1 MTALPAFGRKISESS
16 ATKTYRAVDRAAGA
30 TGPTAGAFRR
40 LSHARTLA
48 TATVAILLVIPHG
61 TTQTAPTPQN
71 NPPQQ
76 PAPKSGGQVIFSR
89 STDENG
95 ATTTQAGPD
104 AKPALPMASEP
115 SVEDAD
121 RLAVTFTNLDLD
133 VRLETAAHQ
142 IAVRARVTVRNDGKA
157 PLPRIPLQ
165 ISSSL
170 NWEQIRVLGR
180 TVSCPIATLNSD
192 SDHTG
197 QLHEAAVPLPHALAP
212 GGSVELDVV
221 YSGTI
226 PASAQRLLSV
236 GTPQSMALH
245 SDWDEISSSF
255 TGLRG
260 FGNVVWYPVSS
271 VPVILGDGARL
282 FDEIGRHK
290 LRLSGAHFTMHLTVE
305 FPHGQPP
312 TVALINGL
320 PANLAVADANG
331 LDADLRGIATASVS
345 NTMLGFEAPSLFVA
359 IRKSHPGSSLIAWTI
374 PDNEV
379 AVQFWTDA
387 ASAVTPFVQGWLGV
401 RPRTQ
406 LTLLDLPDPDDA
418 PFETG
423 AMLVT
428 SLQEGPA
435 DKLDGV
441 LVHALTHAFTEPSS
455 QPVPAWL
462 NEGLATFMESL
473 WIEKR
478 HGRDQA
484 LGMLEADRSALAL
497 AEPASPGES
506 TGTPLAQATAPIY
519 YRTKA
524 AYVLWMLRDLTSDDA
539 LASALRAYYSGT
551 PDANIIQD
559 PGTTCPLQALLKQAG
574 VHRDLSWFFAD
585 WVDADKGLPDL
596 TISGV
601 FPNGAA
607 AGTVLVAV
615 NLTNAGYADV
625 EVPVIVRTANNL
637 VSERVFI
644 PARGKAVERLLVMSA
659 PTEVQVNDGTAPE
672 TQASVHVTDIDQSS
686 PGQQPAG
693 TSSSGQQPRPQ

>member
-1 MTALPAFGRKISESS
+1 MTALPAFGRKIVEGR
-16 ATKTYRAVDRAAGA
+16 ATRTYGAVHRRVGA
-30 TGPTAGAFRR
+30 TGPTPGGFKTF
-40 LSHARTLA
+40 SHARALA
-48 TATVAILLVIPHG
+48 TAIVAILLVVAHG
-61 TTQTAPTPQN
+61 TAQSAPTPQN
-71 NPPQQ
+71 NPAQQ

-89 STDENG
+89 SSDENG
-95 ATTTQAGPD
+95 ATKTEVGPG
-104 AKPALPMASEP
+104 AKPALAMASQP

-133 VRLETAAHQ
+133 VRLQTAAHQ
-142 IAVRARVTVRNDGKA
+142 IAVRARLTVRNDSKA
-157 PLPRIPLQ
+157 PLARIPLQ

-170 NWEQIRVLGR
+170 NWEQIRLAGR

-197 QLHEAAVPLPHALAP
+197 QLHEAAVPLPEALAP
-212 GGSVELDVV
+212 GRSVQLDVV

-226 PASAQRLLSV
+226 PASAERLLTV

-245 SDWDEISSSF
+245 SDWDQISPSF

-290 LRLSGAHFTMHLTVE
+290 LRLSGAHFTLHLTVE

-331 LDADLRGIATASVS
+331 LDADLAGIATASLT
-345 NTMLGFEAPSLFVA
+345 NATLGFEAPSLFVA
-359 IRKSHPGSSLIAWTI
+359 IRKSHPGSGLIAWTI

-379 AVQFWTDA
+379 AVQFWVDA
-387 ASAVTPFVQGWLGV
+387 ASTVLPFVQSWLGV

-455 QPVPAWL
+455 EPVPAWL

-473 WIEKR
+473 WVEKR

-484 LGMLEADRSALAL
+484 LGMLEADRAALAL

-506 TGTPLAQATAPIY
+506 TGTPLAQAIAPIY

-539 LASALRAYYSGT
+539 LASALRTYYTDT
-551 PDANIIQD
+551 PDANIIKNS
-559 PGTTCPLQALLKQAG
+559 GSACPLQALLKKAG
-574 VHRDLSWFFAD
+574 VDRDLSWFFAD

-601 FPNGAA
+601 FPNGAS

-615 NLTNAGYADV
+615 NITNAGYADV

-637 VSERVFI
+637 VSERVFL
-644 PARGKAVERLLVMSA
+644 PARGKAVERLLVISA
-659 PTEVQVNDGTAPE
+659 PTQVQVNDGTAPE
-672 TQASVHVTDIDQSS
+672 TQASVHVTDIDQPSS
-686 PGQQPAG
+686 GQHPAG
-693 TSSSGQQPRPQ
+693 TSSSGQQPAPQ